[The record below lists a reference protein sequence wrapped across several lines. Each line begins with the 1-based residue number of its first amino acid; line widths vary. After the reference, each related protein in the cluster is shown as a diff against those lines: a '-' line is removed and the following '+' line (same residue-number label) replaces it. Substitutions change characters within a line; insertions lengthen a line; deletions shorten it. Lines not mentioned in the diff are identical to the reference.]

1 MRKQF
6 SNGGTTEELCD
17 GRALGSNG
25 ELVASLL
32 RGSDE
37 ARRSERGQQMNQLAR
52 GVDVAATA
60 RPVQPTPV
68 YGHHLAPAA

>member
-1 MRKQF
+1 MREQF
-6 SNGGTTEELCD
+6 RNGRTMEELCGSGALD
-17 GRALGSNG
+17 GNG

-37 ARRSERGQQMNQLAR
+37 TRRSRRGQQVKQLAR

-60 RPVQPTPV
+60 
-68 YGHHLAPAA
+68 